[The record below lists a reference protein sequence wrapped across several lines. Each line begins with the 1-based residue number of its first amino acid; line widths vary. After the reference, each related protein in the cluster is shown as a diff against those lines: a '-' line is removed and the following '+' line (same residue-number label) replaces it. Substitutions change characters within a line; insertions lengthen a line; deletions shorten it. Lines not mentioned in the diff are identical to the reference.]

1 MPVPP
6 RKPGDNEYRISF
18 EKGPGIATEILFAK
32 NEATAKKIFKIYVGN
47 YEIRGIRKLS

>member
-6 RKPGDNEYRISF
+6 RKPGDYEYRVSF
-18 EKGPGIATEILFAK
+18 EKGSGIATEVLFAK
-32 NEATAKKIFKIYVGN
+32 DEASAKKTFRTYVGN